1 MTRISFMSFP
11 GEIRNKIY
19 ELAVPM
25 NQAIK
30 LWPDDYA
37 WIHRL
42 PQREDKLGSYRHII
56 LKQLKLLRL
65 SKQINKEIT
74 EMFYRDNEFRFSG
87 KDGWQV
93 LAAFL
98 LAIGPTNARYL
109 TKASLETYIT
119 I

>member
-1 MTRISFMSFP
+1 
-11 GEIRNKIY
+11 
-19 ELAVPM
+19 
-25 NQAIK
+25 
-30 LWPDDYA
+30 
-37 WIHRL
+37 
-42 PQREDKLGSYRHII
+42 
-56 LKQLKLLRL
+56 
-65 SKQINKEIT
+65 
-74 EMFYRDNEFRFSG
+74 MFYRDNEFRFSG